1 MRRLI
6 PTPFP
11 FGFAVPFPPP
21 AGIFARADHGTRKM
35 RLLAVVT
42 AAMGVKYLLTAPSP
56 NVHAAHAIVAVGQ
69 TNPPRPVQIPIA
81 SSDFVTATRHPT
93 AVSYIELCS
102 TPAL

>member
-6 PTPFP
+6 PAPFP
-11 FGFAVPFPPP
+11 FDFAVPFPPP

-35 RLLAVVT
+35 RLPALVT
-42 AAMGVKYLLTAPSP
+42 AAMAVKNLLTTPSP
-56 NVHAAHAIVAVGQ
+56 NVHAAHAIVAVGP

-81 SSDFVTATRHPT
+81 SSDFVIATRHPT